1 MKQKYNERRIN
12 KILKQKGKMSSDD
25 ALNELCRYFLGP
37 DWYSM
42 YPSHSDI
49 ACDIVETI
57 EKQYKGCNVK
67 SKKYT
72 NATGLTI
79 YKVNKDGS
87 EEHYTYDKNG
97 NLTKIERDSDNDII
111 YEYDEKGRLIKTIE
125 LNQT

>member
-42 YPSHSDI
+42 YSSHSDI
-49 ACDIVETI
+49 AC
-57 EKQYKGCNVK
+57 
-67 SKKYT
+67 
-72 NATGLTI
+72 
-79 YKVNKDGS
+79 
-87 EEHYTYDKNG
+87 
-97 NLTKIERDSDNDII
+97 DII

>member
-1 MKQKYNERRIN
+1 MTKSNKLIYFKIN
-12 KILKQKGKMSSDD
+12 SLI
-25 ALNELCRYFLGP
+25 Y
-37 DWYSM
+37 
-42 YPSHSDI
+42 I
-49 ACDIVETI
+49 A
-57 EKQYKGCNVK
+57 GCNVK